1 MKKTLLTLIASLA
14 SLLMFA
20 QTVYQIQYST
30 DAVGKYPS
38 AYNAQVVSTNGTVVA
53 IYTTTAGARSGFYIQ
68 GGKGAWN
75 GVYVY
80 AGTTGAG
87 ASLTCVVGDS
97 VSLTGTV
104 AEYNGLTEITT
115 VTACSVIASGKSY
128 FINDVTTSD
137 ANTEP
142 WEGCLIRVKT
152 ANCSGT
158 PSTGTFTVN
167 DGTGDFAIYK
177 QLFQALALTTGTKYD
192 ITGVT
197 TWYNS
202 GSIYELYPRSAA
214 DVSVSVTAGF
224 SSLKADLLSVSLAG
238 KTLTVNNVANGSTV
252 EIYSAL
258 GSKVQSALLQ
268 SGAIQLNNL
277 SKGLYIVRVGNLS
290 SKIMM

>member
-1 MKKTLLTLIASLA
+1 MKKTLLTFALIFTCYAL
-14 SLLMFA
+14 FA
-20 QTVYQIQYST
+20 QTVYQIRYST
-30 DAVGKYPS
+30 DAAGKYPS
-38 AYNAQVVSTNGTVVA
+38 AYNAQVVTTNGTVVA

-104 AEYNGLTEITT
+104 SEYNGLTEITT
-115 VTACSVIASGKSY
+115 ITDCSVIASGKSY
-128 FINDVTTSD
+128 FINDVTTND

-142 WEGCLIRVKT
+142 WEGCFIRVKS

-167 DGTGDFAIYK
+167 DGTGDFAVYK
-177 QLFQALALTTGTKYD
+177 QLFQALALTTGIKYD

-197 TWYNS
+197 TWYNG

-214 DVSVSVTAGF
+214 DISVSVSDGF
-224 SSLKADLLSVSLAG
+224 STPKADLLSVSLSG
-238 KTLTVNNVANGSTV
+238 KQNS
-252 EIYSAL
+252 
-258 GSKVQSALLQ
+258 
-268 SGAIQLNNL
+268 
-277 SKGLYIVRVGNLS
+277 
-290 SKIMM
+290 